1 MTSSQIQILE
11 EAEKITV
18 IFTDETRVKK
28 AINEIEKKVNN
39 KKEEIETHVADTV
52 KINECK
58 SHLANIQ
65 RTLQM

>member
-28 AINEIEKKVNN
+28 AINEIEKK
-39 KKEEIETHVADTV
+39 
-52 KINECK
+52 K
-58 SHLANIQ
+58 STI
-65 RTLQM
+65 RRKR